1 VQPMA
6 RAMAWGLAFAMPI
19 TLFLIPRG
27 TLFVD
32 DAKRA
37 LAKIFRRPASKKQQA
52 DNGS

>member
-1 VQPMA
+1 MA
-6 RAMAWGLAFAMPI
+6 RAMACGLAFAMPI
-19 TLFLIPRG
+19 TLFLIPMA

-32 DAKRA
+32 DAKGG